1 MEVKFKTKDFKN
13 KKLHS
18 ENVSN
23 FESSIYEQPFCFVLF
38 CFVLF
43 FIPCFPCKFVINLLL
58 HFFSIHIFFS
68 VIISF

>member
-13 KKLHS
+13 KKLHC

-38 CFVLF
+38 CFVFYSLF
-43 FIPCFPCKFVINLLL
+43 SL
-58 HFFSIHIFFS
+58 
-68 VIISF
+68 